1 MNQSGALV
9 TGSGS
14 GLMDGGRSDG
24 ETWARR
30 AADLKV
36 SYGLGSGGILF
47 WKSLACCLSMPI
59 LSFLSIALSESMW
72 MTALGT

>member
-1 MNQSGALV
+1 MKEAGAQGGKVNQSGALV

-36 SYGLGSGGILF
+36 SYGLGSGGIL
-47 WKSLACCLSMPI
+47 LLEEPSM
-59 LSFLSIALSESMW
+59 LSEYANPELSLDR
-72 MTALGT
+72 AF